1 MDQRPGEKLRDRES
15 RDGLTG
21 VLMKDPAET
30 QIISK
35 MWERRKGAL
44 FLCTVNYMKQVNEQY
59 GHLMGDECLK
69 QAARI
74 LSYMICADDIL
85 GRRSGDQFMIYMP
98 DCRDERQA
106 EETQKRFYNRF
117 RTSGGKVGGKI
128 SLSATVVWALQTPSD
143 SWPDLLA
150 RADGEMEREISD
162 MEITWKQSRRSKDRY
177 IRDVKQVRKEL
188 GEQIRKLGAYC
199 QDYETFK
206 GIYRFL
212 ARGIIRSGQ
221 KACVILIT
229 VVNEEGGSP
238 RLSEKDTLM
247 EQLGNQIEAALRIG
261 DVYTRYSSSQY
272 LLLVINTTER
282 EADKIAE
289 RIREQ
294 FLASREGNDVLIH
307 NCYEVQP
314 TRINKKTNGE
324 DACGG
329 PGEAARE

>member
-1 MDQRPGEKLRDRES
+1 MDQRPGEERRES

-21 VLMKDPAET
+21 VLMKDSAET
-30 QIISK
+30 RIISR
-35 MWERRKGAL
+35 MWEKREGTL
-44 FLCTVNYMKQVNEQY
+44 FPCNVNDMKRINEQY

-74 LSYMICADDIL
+74 LSYMICADDVL

-106 EETQKRFYNRF
+106 EDASRRFNNRF

-128 SLSATVVWALQTPSD
+128 PLSATVVWALQTPAD
-143 SWPDLLA
+143 TWPELLA
-150 RADGEMEREISD
+150 RADGEMERELAD
-162 MEITWKQSRRSKDRY
+162 MESAWRQSTRSRDRY

-188 GEQIRKLGAYC
+188 AEQIRKPGAYC
-199 QDYETFK
+199 RDYETFK

-238 RLSEKDTLM
+238 WLKEKDTLM
-247 EQLGNQIEAALRIG
+247 KQLGSQIEAALRIG

-282 EADKIAE
+282 QADKIAE

-307 NCYEVQP
+307 NCYELQP
-314 TRINKKTNGE
+314 AQIGRG
-324 DACGG
+324 AGG
-329 PGEAARE
+329 GTEKITKEQRT

>member
-1 MDQRPGEKLRDRES
+1 MGRKPGEKHRSQES

-21 VLMKDPAET
+21 VLLKDSAET
-30 QIISK
+30 RIISK
-35 MWERRKGAL
+35 MWEKREGAL
-44 FLCTVNYMKQVNEQY
+44 FLCNVNDMKQINEQY

-69 QAARI
+69 QIARI

-98 DCRDERQA
+98 DCRSEEQA
-106 EETQKRFYNRF
+106 REISRRLDNRF
-117 RTSGGKVGGKI
+117 RASGGKVGGRI
-128 SLSATVVWALQTPSD
+128 PLSTTVVWALQASTD
-143 SWPDLLA
+143 IWPELLA
-150 RADGEMEREISD
+150 RADGEMERELAERESAC
-162 MEITWKQSRRSKDRY
+162 KQCRRSKDLY
-177 IRDVKQVRKEL
+177 IRDVRQVRKEL
-188 GEQIRKLGAYC
+188 SEQIQKSGAYC

-229 VVNEEGGSP
+229 VVNENGGSP
-238 RLSEKDTLM
+238 RLDEKDVLM
-247 EQLGNQIEAALRIG
+247 EQLGGQIEDALRLG

-282 EADKIAE
+282 QADKIAE

-294 FLASREGNDVLIH
+294 FLSSRAGNDVLIH
-307 NCYEVQP
+307 NCYELQP
-314 TRINKKTNGE
+314 AQIRK
-324 DACGG
+324 G
-329 PGEAARE
+329 PGDVDAGVYVSDKTF

>member
-1 MDQRPGEKLRDRES
+1 MDQRPDGKRRNQEN

-21 VLMKDPAET
+21 VLMKESAET
-30 QIISK
+30 QIISR
-35 MWERRKGAL
+35 MWKKRKGAL
-44 FLCTVNYMKQVNEQY
+44 FLCNVNDMKQINEQY

-74 LSYMICADDIL
+74 LSYMIGGDDVL
-85 GRRSGDQFMIYMP
+85 GRRSGDQFLIYMP
-98 DCRDERQA
+98 DCRDEGQA
-106 EETQKRFYNRF
+106 EEIRGRFNNRF

-128 SLSATVVWALQTPSD
+128 SLSTTVVWALQTSAD
-143 SWPDLLA
+143 TWPELLA
-150 RADGEMEREISD
+150 RADGEMERELAD
-162 MEITWKQSRRSKDRY
+162 TETGLRKSRRSGDRY

-188 GEQIRKLGAYC
+188 TEQIAKPGAYC

-212 ARGIIRSGQ
+212 ARGLIRSGQ
-221 KACVILIT
+221 RACVILIT

-238 RLSEKDTLM
+238 RLNEKDTLM
-247 EQLGNQIEAALRIG
+247 EQLGEQIEAALRIG

-282 EADKIAE
+282 QADRIAE

-294 FLASREGNDVLIH
+294 FLTSRMGNDVLIH
-307 NCYEVQP
+307 NCYELQP
-314 TRINKKTNGE
+314 AQLRKGME
-324 DACGG
+324 DA
-329 PGEAARE
+329 